1 MQVMQEKNYA
11 CKKNISSKKAVSLF
25 SSRGIKQQLAGRI
38 GKLLG
43 VPQPAPD
50 DQFPSFI
57 CESCQSKISFL
68 EKAATELSRFKTLAR
83 CSLVQH
89 GSIGES
95 PLESRN
101 LKRTKETS
109 GEFGVSP
116 DTARQRPRSKQAR
129 KRLSFGSLRRASR
142 LLLSLPCLQKIQ

>member
-50 DQFPSFI
+50 DQMTSSPPSFVKVA
-57 CESCQSKISFL
+57 SQK
-68 EKAATELSRFKTLAR
+68 
-83 CSLVQH
+83 
-89 GSIGES
+89 S
-95 PLESRN
+95 PSWRRQLQN
-101 LKRTKETS
+101 FPDLK
-109 GEFGVSP
+109 P
-116 DTARQRPRSKQAR
+116 
-129 KRLSFGSLRRASR
+129 
-142 LLLSLPCLQKIQ
+142 